1 MSFKEIIYQVMSFNN
16 TLLTSNETN
25 NIPENDT
32 LPYISKENENEG
44 YLYLLVID
52 LLIFSSL
59 TYKTYVTSKKEELQ
73 HSDSSENFRASLI
86 KWLVISNAFRTLS
99 LIFIIIIN
107 NPNGNNGIS
116 WVNSVLHV
124 VPAFLFVTTYIYLV
138 LFFSDFFYKLD
149 GYLSTLLRPALTIMV
164 NSGYFFLALIGI
176 ITLLAKA
183 YKSFFYISE
192 LLMALLYLVLGCV
205 EIHYGRITSSVFEEK
220 KTYESNLLQSIL
232 KKMSYSI
239 GALFLLKGITG
250 VLEGIGAYSPPNH
263 NVFDFF
269 WFLILEILPTVI
281 YIYYSGYLINP
292 TEQADTPRETTNE
305 NENENASQ
313 RSTSYRPPFEKES
326 IN

>member
-1 MSFKEIIYQVMSFNN
+1 MSLKSVIYQVVSFNN
-16 TLLTSNETN
+16 SLIRTNETN
-25 NIPENDT
+25 SIPDNDT
-32 LPYISKENENEG
+32 SPYVSEENENDG

-59 TYKTYVTSKKEELQ
+59 TYKTYVTSKKTEAQ
-73 HSDSSENFRASLI
+73 SDSSDNFKNSLI
-86 KWLVISNAFRTLS
+86 KWLVISNALRSLS

-116 WVNSVLHV
+116 WVNQILHV
-124 VPAFLFVTTYIYLV
+124 VPAFVFVTSYIYLAI
-138 LFFSDFFYKLD
+138 FFSDIYYKIE
-149 GYLSTLLRPALTIMV
+149 GYLNHLLRPALTIMI
-164 NSGYFFLALIGI
+164 NSGYFFLALIAI

-205 EIHYGRITSSVFEEK
+205 MIYCGKIASSLFEGKTSYNAIL
-220 KTYESNLLQSIL
+220 YENTL

-239 GALFLLKGITG
+239 GALFLLKGVSG
-250 VLEGIGAYSPPNH
+250 VLEGIGLYSPPNH

-281 YIYYSGYLINP
+281 YIYYSGFLTFE
-292 TEQADTPRETTNE
+292 TEPADTPRETLNDNE
-305 NENENASQ
+305 IASQ
-313 RSTSYRPPFEKES
+313 RSTSYRPSFEKNT

>member
-1 MSFKEIIYQVMSFNN
+1 MSLKEIVYQIMSFNN
-16 TLLTSNETN
+16 SILSSNITNITN
-25 NIPENDT
+25 NIPNNDT
-32 LPYISKENENEG
+32 SPYISKENENEG

-59 TYKTYVTSKKEELQ
+59 TYKTYITSKKQELQ
-73 HSDSSENFRASLI
+73 IDNSEDFKASLI

-116 WVNSVLHV
+116 WVNSILHV
-124 VPAFLFVTTYIYLV
+124 VPAFLFVTSYIYLV
-138 LFFSDFFYKLD
+138 LFFQDFFYKFD
-149 GYLSTLLRPALTIMV
+149 GYFSHLLRPILTIMI

-205 EIHYGRITSSVFEEK
+205 EIHYGKITANLFEEK
-220 KTYESNLLQSIL
+220 KNYENLLLQNTL
-232 KKMSYSI
+232 RKMSYSI
-239 GALFLLKGITG
+239 GFLFLLKGVTG

-281 YIYYSGYLINP
+281 YLYYSQYLIIP
-292 TEQADTPRETTNE
+292 VEQTNTPRETLNDNE
-305 NENENASQ
+305 VASQ
-313 RSTSYRPPFEKES
+313 RSTSYRPSFEKQS
-326 IN
+326 IS